1 MGDRCTER
9 RRSGIVA
16 VAWLGVVAGPALAG
30 TEQSAVVSSAPAAFD
45 RFGAAVDV
53 SGDLAI
59 VGSPYDDFAGLTD
72 AGSAAILQRTNG
84 GGWTEAATLTASDAA
99 DGDGFGWSVAISG
112 QTAIVGAPL
121 VAGFGSVTGAAYV
134 YQLGGNGAWSQVA
147 RLEAGSFLG
156 RSFFGVSVAI
166 DGDFA
171 VVGAHGGAGEAYV
184 FYRHRNGTDAWG
196 RLTKL
201 TASDGGPRDRLGN
214 AVSISGGTVAVAAG
228 GAGAVYVFQRKFG
241 GPGQWGEVT
250 KITGSHRTTGD
261 GFGHDVALDGN
272 WLIVGAHRSDGVC
285 PKDPNCNSGSAYI
298 FRRHAGGHNHWGQIA
313 RLTAADAAAA
323 DEFGVRVDLSGDL
336 AVVGSWHRDDNTA
349 DAGATYLFER
359 SGPAAWEQVV
369 TFTASDGQR
378 LDELGCAVAVEGD
391 TVLAGAWRHGGA
403 FEMAGAAYVFGYC
416 PGDAN
421 GDGSVDVTDL
431 LTVIATWGASGGAAD
446 VDADG
451 VVGLGDAL
459 TVIDRWGP
467 CS

>member
-1 MGDRCTER
+1 
-9 RRSGIVA
+9 VA
-16 VAWLGVVAGPALAG
+16 VAWLGVVACPALAG

-84 GGWTEAATLTASDAA
+84 GGWIEAATLTASDAA
-99 DGDGFGWSVAISG
+99 DSDRFGWSVAISG

-134 YQLGGNGAWSQVA
+134 YELGGNGAWSQVA

-156 RSFFGVSVAI
+156 RSFFGVSVSI
-166 DGDFA
+166 DGDYA

-184 FYRHRNGTDAWG
+184 FSRHRNGSNAWG

-201 TASDGGPRDRLGN
+201 TASDSGSRDRLGN

-241 GPGQWGEVT
+241 GSGQWGEVT
-250 KITGSHRTTGD
+250 KITGSPRTTGD
-261 GFGHDVALDGN
+261 GFGHDVALDGS
-272 WLIVGAHRSDGVC
+272 WLIVGAHRSDGAC
-285 PKDPNCNSGSAYI
+285 PQDPNCNSGSAYI
-298 FRRHAGGHNHWGQIA
+298 FRRHAGGLHHWGQIA

-323 DEFGVRVDLSGDL
+323 DEFGVRVDLSGNL
-336 AVVGSWHRDDNTA
+336 AVVGSWHRDDSAA
-349 DAGATYLFER
+349 DAGAAYLFER
-359 SGPAAWEQVV
+359 IGPAGWEQAV

-391 TVLAGAWRHGGA
+391 TVIAGAWRHDGA

-416 PGDAN
+416 PGDVN
-421 GDGSVDVTDL
+421 GDGSVGITDL
-431 LTVIATWGASGGAAD
+431 LTVLGAWGVAGGAAD